1 MEDTDLDDLRNRE
14 FVSLGPLE
22 GALVK
27 DGTEYPFPEP
37 VMERSRENT
46 EFLNSHEVSDQVI
59 FKILRIFKI
68 LECLI

>member
-1 MEDTDLDDLRNRE
+1 MEDTDLDDLRHRE

-37 VMERSRENT
+37 VMEQSRENT
-46 EFLNSHEVSDQVI
+46 EFLNSHDVSDQVN
-59 FKILRIFKI
+59 
-68 LECLI
+68 LEV

>member
-1 MEDTDLDDLRNRE
+1 MEDTDLDDLRHRE

-37 VMERSRENT
+37 VMEQSRENT
-46 EFLNSHEVSDQVI
+46 EFLNSHDVSDQVNLEV
-59 FKILRIFKI
+59 LRVVQI

>member
-1 MEDTDLDDLRNRE
+1 MEDTDLDDLQHRE

-37 VMERSRENT
+37 VMEQSRENT
-46 EFLNSHEVSDQVI
+46 EFFNSHSVSDQVN
-59 FKILRIFKI
+59 LEIFKI

>member
-37 VMERSRENT
+37 VMEQSRENT
-46 EFLNSHEVSDQVI
+46 EFLNSHDVSDQVNLEV
-59 FKILRIFKI
+59 LRVVREF
-68 LECLI
+68 

>member
-1 MEDTDLDDLRNRE
+1 MEDTDLDDLQHRE

-37 VMERSRENT
+37 VMEQSRENT
-46 EFLNSHEVSDQVI
+46 EFLNSHSVSDQVNLE
-59 FKILRIFKI
+59 ILKI

>member
-1 MEDTDLDDLRNRE
+1 MEDTDLDDLRHRE

-37 VMERSRENT
+37 VMEQSRENT
-46 EFLNSHEVSDQVI
+46 EFLNSHDVSDQVNL
-59 FKILRIFKI
+59 KVLRVVREF
-68 LECLI
+68 

>member
-1 MEDTDLDDLRNRE
+1 MKDTDLDDLRHRE

-37 VMERSRENT
+37 VMEQSRENT
-46 EFLNSHEVSDQVI
+46 EFLNSHDVSDQVNLE
-59 FKILRIFKI
+59 ILRI

>member
-1 MEDTDLDDLRNRE
+1 MEDTDLDDLQHRE

-37 VMERSRENT
+37 VMEQSRENT
-46 EFLNSHEVSDQVI
+46 EFLNSHSVSDQVN
-59 FKILRIFKI
+59 FEILKI

>member
-1 MEDTDLDDLRNRE
+1 MEDTDLDDLRHRE

-37 VMERSRENT
+37 VMEQSRENT
-46 EFLNSHEVSDQVI
+46 EFLNSHDVSDQVNLEV
-59 FKILRIFKI
+59 LRI

>member
-1 MEDTDLDDLRNRE
+1 MEESDLDDLRNRE

-37 VMERSRENT
+37 VMEQSRENT
-46 EFLNSHEVSDQVI
+46 EFLDVSQSDQVR
-59 FKILRIFKI
+59 RIRRI
-68 LECLI
+68 

>member
-1 MEDTDLDDLRNRE
+1 MEDTDLDDLRHRE

-37 VMERSRENT
+37 VMEQSRENT
-46 EFLNSHEVSDQVI
+46 EFLNSHDASDQVNLEV
-59 FKILRIFKI
+59 LRVVREF
-68 LECLI
+68 

>member
-1 MEDTDLDDLRNRE
+1 MEDTDLDDLRHRE

-37 VMERSRENT
+37 VMEQSRENT
-46 EFLNSHEVSDQVI
+46 EYLNSHDASDQVNLEV
-59 FKILRIFKI
+59 LRVVREF
-68 LECLI
+68 

>member
-1 MEDTDLDDLRNRE
+1 MEDTDLDDLRHRE

-37 VMERSRENT
+37 VMEQSRENT
-46 EFLNSHEVSDQVI
+46 EFLNSHNVSDQVNLEV
-59 FKILRIFKI
+59 LRI

>member
-37 VMERSRENT
+37 VMEQSRENT

-59 FKILRIFKI
+59 SRFRGFYKGF
-68 LECLI
+68 

>member
-1 MEDTDLDDLRNRE
+1 MEDIELDNLRHRE

-37 VMERSRENT
+37 VMEQSRENT
-46 EFLNSHEVSDQVI
+46 EFLNSHDVSDQVNLEV
-59 FKILRIFKI
+59 LRVVREF
-68 LECLI
+68 

>member
-1 MEDTDLDDLRNRE
+1 MEDTDLDDLRHRE

-37 VMERSRENT
+37 VMEQSRENT
-46 EFLNSHEVSDQVI
+46 EFLNSHDVSDQVNLEV
-59 FKILRIFKI
+59 LRVVREF
-68 LECLI
+68 

>member
-1 MEDTDLDDLRNRE
+1 MEDTDLDDLRHRE
-14 FVSLGPLE
+14 FVSLGPLQ

-37 VMERSRENT
+37 VMEQSRENT
-46 EFLNSHEVSDQVI
+46 EFLNSHDVSDQVNLEV
-59 FKILRIFKI
+59 LRI

>member
-1 MEDTDLDDLRNRE
+1 MEDTDLDDLRHRE

-37 VMERSRENT
+37 VMEQSRENT
-46 EFLNSHEVSDQVI
+46 EFLNSHDVSDQVNLE
-59 FKILRIFKI
+59 ILRI

>member
-1 MEDTDLDDLRNRE
+1 MEDTDLDDLRHRE
-14 FVSLGPLE
+14 FVSLGPLD

-37 VMERSRENT
+37 VMEQSRENT
-46 EFLNSHEVSDQVI
+46 EFLNSHDVSDQVNLEV
-59 FKILRIFKI
+59 LRI

>member
-1 MEDTDLDDLRNRE
+1 MEDTDLDDLQHRE

-37 VMERSRENT
+37 VMEQSRENT
-46 EFLNSHEVSDQVI
+46 EFLNSHNVSDQVNLEV
-59 FKILRIFKI
+59 LRI